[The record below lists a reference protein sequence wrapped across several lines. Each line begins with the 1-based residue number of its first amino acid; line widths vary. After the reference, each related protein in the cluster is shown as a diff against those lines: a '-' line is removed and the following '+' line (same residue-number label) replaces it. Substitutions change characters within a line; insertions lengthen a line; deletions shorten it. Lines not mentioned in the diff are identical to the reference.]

1 MIPAKVLQ
9 EEYHR
14 QLNRINAEYNQRISV
29 IDSDGF
35 INEGIDTVFENLAIK
50 FESNSLV
57 RNHLRQLEIKKFTY
71 KPKQIVKVDK
81 DTSKVSYP
89 KEFYLLTRQSLV
101 ACKEHCSVER
111 VLDLTM
117 IQSSDLNSALKD
129 PNWEPSYEWEQA
141 LVEDAGNDLY
151 IYHNCKFNIKS
162 VEIDYLKKPNHIA
175 TPSLIKNGASYI
187 KNGKTIS
194 EDINLEVDSTYFWRK
209 AVQVAVL
216 NTKAALGDVQ
226 DYNAE
231 LNTILVLDRLFLEN
245 NR

>member
-1 MIPAKVLQ
+1 MPFQLFFAKVLQ

-101 ACKEHCSVER
+101 ACKENCSVER

-141 LVEDAGNDLY
+141 LVE
-151 IYHNCKFNIKS
+151 
-162 VEIDYLKKPNHIA
+162 E
-175 TPSLIKNGASYI
+175 NGASYI